1 MEVKSINASNFE
13 ELASGNAP
21 LLIDFYADWCGPCR
35 MLAPVIAEIAA
46 EHPELTVGK
55 VNVDEESALAARF
68 GISSIPFVALL
79 KGGEVVASSL
89 GYRTKEALLAALGI

>member
-1 MEVKSINASNFE
+1 MEVKMINASNFE

-35 MLAPVIAEIAA
+35 MLAPVIEEIAA
-46 EHPELTVGK
+46 EHTELVVGK
-55 VNVDEESALAARF
+55 VNVDAEGALAARF

>member
-1 MEVKSINASNFE
+1 MEVKVINASNFE
-13 ELASGNAP
+13 ALANGDKP

-46 EHPELTVGK
+46 EHPELEVGK
-55 VNVDEESALAARF
+55 VNVDEASALASRF
-68 GISSIPFVALL
+68 GVMSIPYVVLVK
-79 KGGEVVASSL
+79 KGEAVASSL